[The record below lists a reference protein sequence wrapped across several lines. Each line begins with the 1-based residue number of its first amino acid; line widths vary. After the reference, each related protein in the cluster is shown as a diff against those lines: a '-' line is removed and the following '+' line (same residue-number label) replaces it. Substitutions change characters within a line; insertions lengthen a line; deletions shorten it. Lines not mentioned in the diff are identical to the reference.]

1 MRELRE
7 ENGNC
12 FSKLIL
18 LKVIHVTHYYDGV
31 NLTCLMLEYYF
42 KIACNVNFFHT
53 FHPFM
58 FIFN

>member
-1 MRELRE
+1 MTRELRE

-12 FSKLIL
+12 FSKLGML
-18 LKVIHVTHYYDGV
+18 NVIHVIHYDGV
-31 NLTCLMLEYYF
+31 CFTCLVLEHYF
-42 KIACNVNFFHT
+42 KIACNVYFFHT